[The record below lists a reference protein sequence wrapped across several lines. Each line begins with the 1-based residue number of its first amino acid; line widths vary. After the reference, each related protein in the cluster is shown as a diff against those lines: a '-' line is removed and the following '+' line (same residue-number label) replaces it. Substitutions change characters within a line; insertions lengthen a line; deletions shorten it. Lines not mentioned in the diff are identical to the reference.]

1 MKCLSLC
8 PGLAN
13 FFSRIPSGRSSR
25 GRLTSLGDHAWMVS
39 MSLLSSFIEK
49 MECSAHLKL
58 RTYLKSYRNE
68 VRKFNAVC
76 S

>member
-49 MECSAHLKL
+49 MKRSVLLNLHTILEAMEIKHL
-58 RTYLKSYRNE
+58 
-68 VRKFNAVC
+68 
-76 S
+76 

>member
-49 MECSAHLKL
+49 MKRSVLLNLHTILEAMEIKHM
-58 RTYLKSYRNE
+58 
-68 VRKFNAVC
+68 
-76 S
+76 

>member
-1 MKCLSLC
+1 MICLSLC

-49 MECSAHLKL
+49 MKRSLL
-58 RTYLKSYRNE
+58 LKSQVLLKE
-68 VRKFNAVC
+68 ALEIKLVR
-76 S
+76 SYM

>member
-49 MECSAHLKL
+49 MKRSVLSNLHTILEAMEIKHL
-58 RTYLKSYRNE
+58 
-68 VRKFNAVC
+68 
-76 S
+76 

>member
-1 MKCLSLC
+1 MICLSLC

-49 MECSAHLKL
+49 MKRSVLLNLHTILEAMEIK
-58 RTYLKSYRNE
+58 
-68 VRKFNAVC
+68 
-76 S
+76 

>member
-39 MSLLSSFIEK
+39 MSLLSSFIEQMK
-49 MECSAHLKL
+49 RSVLLNLHTILEAMEIKHL
-58 RTYLKSYRNE
+58 
-68 VRKFNAVC
+68 
-76 S
+76 

>member
-49 MECSAHLKL
+49 MKRSLL
-58 RTYLKSYRNE
+58 LKSQVLLKE
-68 VRKFNAVC
+68 ALEIKLVR
-76 S
+76 SYM

>member
-49 MECSAHLKL
+49 MKRSVLLKL
-58 RTYLKSYRNE
+58 RTILEAMEIK
-68 VRKFNAVC
+68 
-76 S
+76 

>member
-13 FFSRIPSGRSSR
+13 FFSRIPSGRCSR

-49 MECSAHLKL
+49 MKRSVLLNLHTILEAMEIKHL
-58 RTYLKSYRNE
+58 
-68 VRKFNAVC
+68 
-76 S
+76 